1 MTNGVGSG
9 YLLAGQLSELERLQL
24 QSRVWEP
31 AGQALLER
39 LGEGRGRR
47 ALDLGCG
54 CFGWL
59 RILSRW
65 VGDQGTVTGSDIDGK
80 LLEAARSLVESESL
94 RNVTLVQDD
103 LFDSRLARHSFDLVH
118 SRFEIGPL
126 GRADE
131 QVTAYLRF
139 AAPGATVVLE
149 DPDLGSWHFNPPAPA
164 AERLIALFT
173 AAFIAAGGDLNA
185 GRRQFELL
193 RQQGLEPEVRAEVVA
208 LPPGHPYL
216 RLPVQFSVSLE
227 PRLLRLIARAELDE
241 LRHQA
246 EKEIASPDRWG
257 TTFTLVQTWARVPAR
272 Q

>member
-31 AGQALLER
+31 AGHTLLER
-39 LGEGRGRR
+39 LGDGRGRR
-47 ALDLGCG
+47 AVDIGCG
-54 CFGWL
+54 CLGWL
-59 RILSRW
+59 RILSNW
-65 VGDQGTVTGSDIDGK
+65 VGEHGTVTGTDVDTK
-80 LLEAARSLVESESL
+80 LLEAARGLVDSESL

-103 LFDSRLARHSFDLVH
+103 LFDSRLERSSFDVVH

-131 QVTAYLRF
+131 QIAAYLRL
-139 AAPGATVVLE
+139 AAPDALLVLE

-164 AERLIALFT
+164 AERLIGLF
-173 AAFIAAGGDLNA
+173 ASVFIAAGGDLNA

-193 RQQGLEPEVRAEVVA
+193 RHHGLEPEVRAELVA

-227 PRLLRLIARAELDE
+227 PRLLRLIPRPELEE
-241 LRHQA
+241 LRRQA
-246 EKEIASPDRWG
+246 EEEISRRDRWG
-257 TTFTLVQTWARVPAR
+257 TTFTLIQTWARVQR
-272 Q
+272 

>member
-1 MTNGVGSG
+1 MTNGGGSG

-31 AGQALLER
+31 AGRTLLER

-47 ALDLGCG
+47 ALDIGCG
-54 CFGWL
+54 GFGWL

-65 VGDQGTVTGSDIDGK
+65 VGEHGAVTGSDIDPK
-80 LLEAARSLVESESL
+80 LLDAARSLVESEGL

-103 LFDSRLARHSFDLVH
+103 LFGSRLEAHAFDVVH

-131 QVTAYLRF
+131 QLASYLRLT
-139 AAPGATVVLE
+139 APGAVVVLE

-185 GRRQFELL
+185 GRRQYELL
-193 RQQGLEPEVRAEVVA
+193 RQHGLQPEVRAEVVA

-227 PRLLRLIARAELDE
+227 PRLLRLIGRAELDD

-246 EKEIASPDRWG
+246 EGEIARSDRWG
-257 TTFTLVQTWARVPAR
+257 TTFTLIQTWARIPAR